1 MTDSG
6 NVPELQDLEP
16 LDAGASSP
24 GAGAASAS
32 VAEATLQSL
41 RAGLPPP
48 AFNPRCTDKTFYRF
62 LLCGLLIVVG
72 CLMPFS
78 ASLDQVGYKT
88 MSGAIF
94 LVIGLGMVW
103 TWWGAIHNNRST
115 AASLKW
121 LLLCFLPFAA
131 QVMNLINFDAAAA
144 LAAAKAVGA
153 LAPDAQSAGWDT
165 LFADITTALG
175 KSVEAQPAAMRVENF
190 FRCFGTGKVFVLL
203 GAALAELFFLFGI
216 VGGAKQNKQQ
226 KIARMA
232 QAAER
237 KRR

>member
-16 LDAGASSP
+16 LDAGAPAP
-24 GAGAASAS
+24 GAPAQTSIQ
-32 VAEATLQSL
+32 EATLQAL
-41 RAGLPPP
+41 RSGLPPP

-62 LLCGLLIVVG
+62 LLCGLLIVIG

-78 ASLDQVGYKT
+78 ADLAQVGWKT

-94 LVIGLGMVW
+94 LVIGIGMVW

-131 QVMNLINFDAAAA
+131 QVMNLIAYDTAAA
-144 LAAAKAVGA
+144 LASAK
-153 LAPDAQSAGWDT
+153 SAGHLPADAAIAGWGT
-165 LFADITTALG
+165 LFNDMFTALG
-175 KSVEAQPAAMRVENF
+175 KSVEAAPAAARVENF
-190 FRCFGTGKVFVLL
+190 FRCFGGGKVFVLL
-203 GAALAELFFLFGI
+203 GAALAELFFVLGI

-226 KIARMA
+226 KMARMA
-232 QAAER
+232 QATER

>member
-16 LDAGASSP
+16 LDAGGEP
-24 GAGAASAS
+24 GAQPQSTTLG
-32 VAEATLQSL
+32 EATLQAL

-48 AFNPRCTDKTFYRF
+48 AFNPRCTDKAYYRL
-62 LLCGLLIVVG
+62 LLCGLLIVIG

-78 ASLDQVGYKT
+78 ADLAQVGYKT

-94 LVIGLGMVW
+94 LVIGIGMTW

-121 LLLCFLPFAA
+121 LLLCFVPFAA
-131 QVMNLINFDAAAA
+131 QVMNLINYDPVATLTTAQA
-144 LAAAKAVGA
+144 LGSLPPQATTTTWGE
-153 LAPDAQSAGWDT
+153 
-165 LFADITTALG
+165 LFANMATALG
-175 KSVEAQPAAMRVENF
+175 KSAEAGDAALKVETF

-203 GAALAELFFLFGI
+203 GAAFAELFFVLGI

-226 KIARMA
+226 KQARMA
-232 QAAER
+232 TAAER

>member
-1 MTDSG
+1 MTESH
-6 NVPELQDLEP
+6 NIPELQDLEP
-16 LDAGASSP
+16 LDAGAPAP
-24 GAGAASAS
+24 GAPAQAT
-32 VAEATLQSL
+32 VEEATLQAL
-41 RAGLPPP
+41 RSGLPPP
-48 AFNPRCTDKTFYRF
+48 AFNLRCTDKTYYRF
-62 LLCGLLIVVG
+62 LLCGLLIMIG

-78 ASLDQVGYKT
+78 ADLQQVGWKT

-131 QVMNLINFDAAAA
+131 QVMNLMNYDAAAA
-144 LAAAKAVGA
+144 LATAKAAGH
-153 LAPDAQSAGWDT
+153 LPGDAAVASWQT
-165 LFADITTALG
+165 LFNDMFTALG
-175 KSVEAQPAAMRVENF
+175 KSAEAPPAAMRVENF
-190 FRCFGTGKVFVLL
+190 FRCFGTGKIFVFL
-203 GAALAELFFLFGI
+203 GATFAELFFILGI
-216 VGGAKQNKQQ
+216 VGGAKQNKQM
-226 KIARMA
+226 KMARMA